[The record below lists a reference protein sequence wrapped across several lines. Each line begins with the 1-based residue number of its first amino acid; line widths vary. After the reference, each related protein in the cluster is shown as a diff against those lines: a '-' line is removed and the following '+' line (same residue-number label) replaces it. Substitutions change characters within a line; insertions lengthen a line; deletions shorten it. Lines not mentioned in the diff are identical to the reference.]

1 MTGSDDLHALVRQC
15 LAGDAASLRQFVG
28 QFQQLV
34 FSLCLQMMRHRQD
47 AEDVA
52 QESIVRAVRHLA
64 TWDQSRPIEPW
75 LMGIAANRCRTAL
88 ERRNRRPVGMENLPE
103 PSTNGHSISR
113 GQVSGGLASDG
124 IGEDIQRAVE
134 GLRDDY
140 RQCFTL
146 FYVQQL
152 SVQEISDLMRVPTG
166 TVKTWLHRARKIL
179 ADELQRR
186 GVTAD

>member
-1 MTGSDDLHALVRQC
+1 MTGSNDLQELARRC
-15 LAGDAASLRQFVG
+15 LAGDAECLRAFVG
-28 QFQQLV
+28 RFQQLV

-64 TWDQSRPIEPW
+64 TWDQTRPIEPW

-88 ERRNRRPVGMENLPE
+88 ERRNRRPIVMETLPE
-103 PSTNGHSISR
+103 PESNGR
-113 GQVSGGLASDG
+113 PPSGGIA
-124 IGEDIQRAVE
+124 EEVQRAVDT
-134 GLRDDY
+134 LRDDY

-146 FYVQQL
+146 FHVQQL
-152 SVQEISDLMRVPTG
+152 SVQEISDLMHVPTG

-179 ADELQRR
+179 AEELQRR

>member
-1 MTGSDDLHALVRQC
+1 MTGSDDLRDLACQC
-15 LAGDAASLRQFVG
+15 LAGDAASVRVFVG
-28 QFQQLV
+28 RFQQLV
-34 FSLCLQMMRHRQD
+34 FALCLQMMRHRQD

-88 ERRNRRPVGMENLPE
+88 ERRNRRPVVMETLPE
-103 PSTNGHSISR
+103 PASNGHPAT
-113 GQVSGGLASDG
+113 GGIA
-124 IGEDIQRAVE
+124 EEVQRAVDT
-134 GLRDDY
+134 LRDDY

-146 FYVQQL
+146 FHVQQL
-152 SVQEISDLMRVPTG
+152 SVQEISDLMHVPTG

-186 GVTAD
+186 GVTE

>member
-1 MTGSDDLHALVRQC
+1 MTGSDDLHELTRQC
-15 LAGDAASLRQFVG
+15 LTGDAESLRVFVG
-28 QFQQLV
+28 RFQQLV

-64 TWDQSRPIEPW
+64 TWDQTRPIEPW

-88 ERRNRRPVGMENLPE
+88 ERRSRRPLVMETLPE
-103 PSTNGHSISR
+103 PSTTGHPAL
-113 GQVSGGLASDG
+113 GGID
-124 IGEDIQRAVE
+124 EEVQRAVDT
-134 GLRDDY
+134 LRDDY

-146 FYVQQL
+146 FHVQQL
-152 SVQEISDLMRVPTG
+152 SVQEISDLMHVPTG

-179 ADELQRR
+179 AEELQRR
-186 GVTAD
+186 GVTG

>member
-1 MTGSDDLHALVRQC
+1 MTGSDDLHELTGQC
-15 LAGDAASLRQFVG
+15 LAGDAESLRAFVG
-28 QFQQLV
+28 RFQQLI

-47 AEDVA
+47 AEDVT

-64 TWDQSRPIEPW
+64 TWDQTRPIEPW

-88 ERRNRRPVGMENLPE
+88 ERRNRRPVVMESLPE
-103 PSTNGHSISR
+103 PESNGR
-113 GQVSGGLASDG
+113 PPSGGIA
-124 IGEDIQRAVE
+124 EEVQRAVDT
-134 GLRDDY
+134 LRDDY

-146 FYVQQL
+146 FHVQQL
-152 SVQEISDLMRVPTG
+152 SVQEISDLMHVPTG

-179 ADELQRR
+179 AEELQRR

>member
-1 MTGSDDLHALVRQC
+1 MTGSDDLRDLALQC
-15 LAGDAASLRQFVG
+15 LAGDATSARAFVG
-28 QFQQLV
+28 RFQQLV

-75 LMGIAANRCRTAL
+75 LLGIAANRCRTAL
-88 ERRNRRPVGMENLPE
+88 ERRNRRPMMMETLPE
-103 PSTNGHSISR
+103 PSSNGHVPSE
-113 GQVSGGLASDG
+113 SGIA
-124 IGEDIQRAVE
+124 EEVQRAVDT
-134 GLRDDY
+134 LRDDY

-146 FYVQQL
+146 FHVQQL
-152 SVQEISDLMRVPTG
+152 SVQEISDLMHVPTG

-186 GVTAD
+186 GVTG

>member
-1 MTGSDDLHALVRQC
+1 MTGSDDLHELARQC
-15 LAGDAASLRQFVG
+15 LAGDAESLRAFVG
-28 QFQQLV
+28 RFQQLV

-64 TWDQSRPIEPW
+64 TWDQTRPIEPW

-88 ERRNRRPVGMENLPE
+88 ERRNRRPVVMETLPE
-103 PSTNGHSISR
+103 PESNGR
-113 GQVSGGLASDG
+113 PPSDG
-124 IGEDIQRAVE
+124 IGEEVQRAVDT
-134 GLRDDY
+134 LRDDY

-146 FYVQQL
+146 FHVQQL
-152 SVQEISDLMRVPTG
+152 SVQEISDLMHVPTG

-179 ADELQRR
+179 AEELQRR

>member
-1 MTGSDDLHALVRQC
+1 MSGSDDLHDLVRQC
-15 LAGDAASLRQFVG
+15 LAGDVVSLRGFIDR
-28 QFQQLV
+28 FQQLI

-64 TWDQSRPIEPW
+64 TWDQTRPIEPW

-88 ERRNRRPVGMENLPE
+88 ERRNRRPIAMETLPE
-103 PSTNGHSISR
+103 PSTNGHTARGGISEE
-113 GQVSGGLASDG
+113 V
-124 IGEDIQRAVE
+124 QRAVE

-146 FYVQQL
+146 FHVQQL
-152 SVQEISDLMRVPTG
+152 SVQEISDLMQVPTG

-179 ADELQRR
+179 AEELQRR

>member
-1 MTGSDDLHALVRQC
+1 MTGSDDLRDLALQC
-15 LAGDAASLRQFVG
+15 LAGDATSVRAFVG
-28 QFQQLV
+28 RFQQLV

-75 LMGIAANRCRTAL
+75 LLGIAANRCRTAL
-88 ERRNRRPVGMENLPE
+88 DRRNRRPVVMENLPE
-103 PSTNGHSISR
+103 PLTNG
-113 GQVSGGLASDG
+113 QAAAANG
-124 IGEDIQRAVE
+124 IAEEVQRAVDT
-134 GLRDDY
+134 LRDDY

-146 FYVQQL
+146 FHVQQL
-152 SVQEISDLMRVPTG
+152 SVQEIADLMHVPTG

-186 GVTAD
+186 GVTG

>member
-1 MTGSDDLHALVRQC
+1 MTGSDDLHELTRRC
-15 LAGDAASLRQFVG
+15 LAGDAESLRRFVG
-28 QFQQLV
+28 RFQQLV

-64 TWDQSRPIEPW
+64 TWDQTRPIEPW

-88 ERRNRRPVGMENLPE
+88 ERRTRRPTLMESLPE
-103 PSTNGHSISR
+103 PESNGR
-113 GQVSGGLASDG
+113 PPVGGIA
-124 IGEDIQRAVE
+124 EEVQRAVDI
-134 GLRDDY
+134 LRDDY

-146 FYVQQL
+146 FHVQQL
-152 SVQEISDLMRVPTG
+152 SVQEISDLMHVPSG

-179 ADELQRR
+179 AEELQRR

>member
-1 MTGSDDLHALVRQC
+1 MTGSDNLQELARRC
-15 LAGDAASLRQFVG
+15 LAGDAECLRTFVG
-28 QFQQLV
+28 RFQQLV

-64 TWDQSRPIEPW
+64 TWDQTRPIEPW

-88 ERRNRRPVGMENLPE
+88 ERRSRRPVVMETLPE
-103 PSTNGHSISR
+103 AESNGR
-113 GQVSGGLASDG
+113 PPSGGIA
-124 IGEDIQRAVE
+124 EEVQRAVDT
-134 GLRDDY
+134 LRDDY

-146 FYVQQL
+146 FHVQQL
-152 SVQEISDLMRVPTG
+152 SVQEISDLMHVPTG

-179 ADELQRR
+179 AEELQRR

>member
-1 MTGSDDLHALVRQC
+1 MTRSDDLHELARQC
-15 LAGDAASLRQFVG
+15 LAGDAESLRGFVG
-28 QFQQLV
+28 RFQNLV

-64 TWDQSRPIEPW
+64 KWDQSRPIEPW

-88 ERRNRRPVGMENLPE
+88 ERRNRRPVVMESLPE
-103 PSTNGHSISR
+103 PESTGHP
-113 GQVSGGLASDG
+113 QSGG
-124 IGEDIQRAVE
+124 IGEEVQRAVDT
-134 GLRDDY
+134 LRDDY

-146 FYVQQL
+146 FHVQQL
-152 SVQEISDLMRVPTG
+152 SVQEISDLMHVPTG